1 MYILSLK
8 YYSTVLS
15 SVSSIKVILPC
26 LPYLLSQNFWFSF
39 GSPRYQL
46 PFNEI
51 FFYPKK
57 SSPYPEALFA
67 QMLPLYENLL
77 GQMILPWPLAFPSTI
92 YPSQQNLSGVKIT
105 PLPVLFSPFFQVPY
119 IYYFRVFN
127 QMPETDSSFFI
138 VSKNTLQSGDA
149 KAWQ

>member
-105 PLPVLFSPFFQVPY
+105 PLPVFFQCNLWPKFITFILTVLT
-119 IYYFRVFN
+119 YFWMMD
-127 QMPETDSSFFI
+127 QHLP
-138 VSKNTLQSGDA
+138 A
-149 KAWQ
+149 